1 VEALLDS
8 LRRAGLSGDPL
19 RERFVRQLSDETQ
32 EYSIFQHEGRHAIDQ
47 GISNG
52 HCGLICLVKGMLTPS
67 AKLEFTAKL
76 AQVEFGPRPELGLGG
91 IIAPSI
97 GDQTPHGMADAQVL
111 RGVLDWMSAHESE
124 IAHLDRAEPLLPQL
138 PLLTGDQLRA
148 AFRSLDPLAP
158 AKDP

>member
-1 VEALLDS
+1 
-8 LRRAGLSGDPL
+8 
-19 RERFVRQLSDETQ
+19 
-32 EYSIFQHEGRHAIDQ
+32 
-47 GISNG
+47 
-52 HCGLICLVKGMLTPS
+52 MLTPS

-91 IIAPSI
+91 IITPSI

-138 PLLTGDQLRA
+138 PLLTGESA
-148 AFRSLDPLAP
+148 ARRLPQSGPAGAGEGSLMPRFFFGAGYFRVFQVVKLHQ
-158 AKDP
+158 